1 MPSPRETAAFAR
13 EVRRFA
19 IRTPEVAEAIRYFT
33 LPDERYDLTLV
44 AERVYGDRGEYLT
57 IMAAAGLDTPEQALV
72 EQRLVLPTPRLLLA
86 IKRLTGYLTDAE
98 ARSFNALR

>member
-1 MPSPRETAAFAR
+1 MPSPRETAAFVR

-33 LPDERYDLTLV
+33 LPDERHDLTLV

-57 IMAAAGLDTPEQALV
+57 IWAAAGLDTVEQPLA
-72 EQRLVLPTPRLLLA
+72 EQRLVLPTPRLLIA
-86 IKRLTGYLTDAE
+86 IKRQTGYLTDAE
-98 ARSFNALR
+98 ARTFDTLR